1 MTPSDPPAGSPG
13 AAAPPGNRLRA
24 RAAWT
29 AIALQFRAT
38 PAGASLLFGTT
49 VGVGVAPAAAAWLT
63 KLLFDEL
70 GRGAQADTHKAVTL
84 GIAAAALAA
93 VTALLLQLAAYL
105 DELVRRRLVVEVE
118 RTLFAKVDRFR
129 GLRRFEDPAF
139 HDRLRLAQQA
149 SEDAPHNVTMF
160 TQEAVRSVA
169 AISGFAGALLAVWP
183 PMVGLLLL
191 VGAAALLARL
201 SLARRQVVVWE
212 LSSARLRRHLFYR
225 SLLTDPRAAKE
236 IRLFGLGGFFNGRLI
251 RALSDATEAE
261 LAVARRGALVQ
272 SGFAALNAVVA
283 GLGMVVVVVGAAHGR
298 FTVGDVTLF
307 IAAAAGVQGAFT
319 GIVQQAGMAAEG
331 ARLFGHYL
339 DLLDEPDDL
348 PGGDAPAPALT
359 GHIELRDVWFRYD
372 PSGPWVLRGVDLTV
386 PAGTALGLVGRNGA
400 GKSTLIKLLCRFYDP
415 ERGAILWDG
424 ADIRTMDVAELR
436 RRIGVTFQD
445 YMTYDL
451 TAAENIG
458 IGDLPYRE
466 DLDRIRAGAAQA
478 GIDGT
483 LRALPDGY
491 QTQLS
496 RVHLDEDDGTPGVT
510 LSGGQWQRVALARSL
525 MRGDADL
532 LILDEPSSGLDPE
545 AEHEVHRT
553 LGRHRRGRTALLV
566 SHRLGALRE
575 ADAIAVLVDG
585 QIAERGSHAELMS
598 LDGHYARLFGLQAA
612 GYTDRADSLGDNG
625 SGSITAES
633 AEAAG

>member
-1 MTPSDPPAGSPG
+1 MTHSDPPAGSPE
-13 AAAPPGNRLRA
+13 AASPPGNRLRA
-24 RAAWT
+24 RAAW
-29 AIALQFRAT
+29 AAVALQFRAT
-38 PAGASLLFGTT
+38 PVGASLLFGVT
-49 VGVGVAPAAAAWLT
+49 VGVGVTPAAAAWLA

-70 GRGAQADTHKAVTL
+70 GRGAHADARHAVSL
-84 GIAAAALAA
+84 GIATAALGALSA
-93 VTALLLQLAAYL
+93 VLLQLAAYL

-118 RTLFAKVDRFR
+118 RTLFAKVDEFR

-169 AISGFAGALLAVWP
+169 ALSGFTGALLAVWP
-183 PMVGLLLL
+183 PMVGLLFL

-212 LSSARLRRHLFYR
+212 LTSARLRRHLFYR

-236 IRLFGLGGFFNGRLI
+236 IRLFGLGGFLHGRLI
-251 RALSDATEAE
+251 RALNDATEAE

-272 SGFAALNAVVA
+272 SAFAALNALVA
-283 GLGMVVVVVGAAHGR
+283 GLGTVVVVAGAARGR
-298 FTVGDVTLF
+298 FTIGDVTLF

-319 GIVQQAGMAAEG
+319 GIVLQAGSAAEG
-331 ARLFGHYL
+331 VRLFGHYL
-339 DLLDEPDDL
+339 DLLDTPDDL
-348 PGGDAPAPALT
+348 PRGEAPAPALT
-359 GHIELRDVWFRYD
+359 GRIELRDVWFRYD
-372 PSGPWVLRGVDLTV
+372 TSGPWVLRGVNLTV
-386 PAGTALGLVGRNGA
+386 PAGTAMGLVGRNGA

-415 ERGAILWDG
+415 DRGAILWDG
-424 ADIRTMDVAELR
+424 TDIRTMDVAELR

-451 TAAENIG
+451 SAAENIG

-466 DLDRIRAGAAQA
+466 DLERIRDSARLA
-478 GIDGT
+478 GIDAT
-483 LRALPDGY
+483 LRGLPEGY
-491 QTQLS
+491 DTQLS
-496 RVHLDEDDGTPGVT
+496 RVHLDEEDGTPGVT

-525 MRGDADL
+525 MRTDADL

-553 LGRHRRGRTALLV
+553 LGRHRLGRTALLV
-566 SHRLGALRE
+566 SHRLGALRD
-575 ADAIAVLVDG
+575 ANAIAVLVDG
-585 QIAERGSHAELMS
+585 RIAELGSHDELMA
-598 LDGHYARLFGLQAA
+598 LGGGHYARLFGLQAA
-612 GYTDRADSLGDNG
+612 GYAERGDRGR
-625 SGSITAES
+625 TT
-633 AEAAG
+633 EAAT

>member
-1 MTPSDPPAGSPG
+1 MASRDPSAGSPE
-13 AAAPPGNRLRA
+13 ATAPPGNRLRA
-24 RAAWT
+24 RAAW
-29 AIALQFRAT
+29 AVVVLQFRAT
-38 PAGASLLFGTT
+38 PLGASLLLGTT
-49 VGVGVAPAAAAWLT
+49 VGVGVMPAAIAWLT

-70 GRGAQADTHKAVTL
+70 GRGTHTDTHRVVLLGVTTAVL
-84 GIAAAALAA
+84 AALVA
-93 VTALLLQLAAYL
+93 VLMQLASYL
-105 DELVRRRLVVEVE
+105 DELVRRRLIVEVE

-160 TQEAVRSVA
+160 TQEAVRAVA
-169 AISGFAGALLAVWP
+169 AISGFTGALLAVWP
-183 PMVGLLLL
+183 PMTGLLFL
-191 VGAAALLARL
+191 VGGAALLARL

-236 IRLFGLGGFFNGRLI
+236 IRLFGLGGFLNGRLV
-251 RALSDATEAE
+251 RALSDATEAQ

-272 SGFAALNAVVA
+272 AGFAALNAVVT
-283 GLGMVVVVVGAAHGR
+283 GLGTVVVVVGAAQGR

-319 GIVQQAGMAAEG
+319 GIVLQAGMAAEG

-348 PGGDAPAPALT
+348 PGGEGRAPALT
-359 GHIELRDVWFRYD
+359 AGVELRDVWFRYD
-372 PSGPWVLRGVDLTV
+372 PAGPWVLRGVNLTI

-415 ERGAILWDG
+415 EKGAILWDG
-424 ADIRTMDVAELR
+424 TDIRTMDVTELR

-451 TAAENIG
+451 SAAENIG
-458 IGDLPYRE
+458 IGHLPHRDDLE
-466 DLDRIRAGAAQA
+466 RIRASATEA
-478 GIDGT
+478 GIDET
-483 LRALPDGY
+483 LRRLPEGY
-491 QTQLS
+491 ATQLS

-525 MRGDADL
+525 MRADADL

-545 AEHEVHRT
+545 AEHEVHRA

-585 QIAERGSHAELMS
+585 QIGELGSHAELME
-598 LDGHYARLFGLQAA
+598 LDGHYARLFSLQAS
-612 GYTDRADSLGDNG
+612 GYTDGLDERAPDER
-625 SGSITAES
+625 TVV
-633 AEAAG
+633 

>member
-1 MTPSDPPAGSPG
+1 MTHADPPDGSPE
-13 AAAPPGNRLRA
+13 ASPPPGNRLRA
-24 RAAWT
+24 RAAWA
-29 AIALQFRAT
+29 AIALQFRGAPVGAT
-38 PAGASLLFGTT
+38 LLFATT
-49 VGVGVAPAAAAWLT
+49 LSVGVLPAAAAWLT

-70 GRGAQADTHKAVTL
+70 GHGAHTDTHRAVFL
-84 GIAAAALAA
+84 GIAVAALG
-93 VTALLLQLAAYL
+93 ALSAILLQLSAYL

-118 RTLFAKVDRFR
+118 RTLFAKVDTFH

-149 SEDAPHNVTMF
+149 CEDAPHNITMF
-160 TQEAVRSVA
+160 AQEAVRAVA
-169 AISGFAGALLAVWP
+169 AIGAFTGALLAVWP
-183 PMVGLLLL
+183 PMVGLLFL

-201 SLARRQVVVWE
+201 SLARRQAVVWE

-236 IRLFGLGGFFNGRLI
+236 IRLFGLGGFMNGRLV
-251 RALSDATEAE
+251 RALGDATEAQ

-272 SGFAALNAVVA
+272 SAFAALNAVLA
-283 GLGMVVVVVGAAHGR
+283 GLGTVVVVVGAARGR

-307 IAAAAGVQGAFT
+307 VAAAAGVQGAFT
-319 GIVQQAGMAAEG
+319 GIVLQAGTAAEG
-331 ARLFGHYL
+331 VRLFGHYL
-339 DLLDEPDDL
+339 DLLDTPDDL
-348 PGGDAPAPALT
+348 PRGGAPVPALS
-359 GHIELRDVWFRYD
+359 GSLELRDVWFRYD
-372 PSGPWVLRGVDLTV
+372 PSGPWVLRGVNLTV
-386 PAGTALGLVGRNGA
+386 PAGTATGLVGRNGA

-424 ADIRTMDVAELR
+424 TDIRAMDVTELR

-451 TAAENIG
+451 SAAENIG
-458 IGDLPYRE
+458 IGDLAHRE
-466 DLDRIRAGAAQA
+466 DRERIHASAALA

-483 LRALPDGY
+483 LRGLPEGY
-491 QTQLS
+491 ATQLS
-496 RVHLDEDDGTPGVT
+496 RVHRGEEDGATGVT

-525 MRGDADL
+525 MRRDADL

-566 SHRLGALRE
+566 SHRLGALRA
-575 ADAIAVLVDG
+575 ADRIAVLVDG
-585 QIAERGSHAELMS
+585 EIAELGSHDELMART
-598 LDGHYARLFGLQAA
+598 DGHYARLFTLQAA
-612 GYTDRADSLGDNG
+612 GYASDGDRSRP
-625 SGSITAES
+625 
-633 AEAAG
+633 AEAAS